1 LLATDSYIY
10 SRTGQLLGD
19 RANDNPATL
28 IDWGPQGLF
37 FATTEGNN
45 HDLWL
50 WDDDTPAQ
58 LIDSKLTNTQSAG
71 VVLAR
76 P

>member
-1 LLATDSYIY
+1 M
-10 SRTGQLLGD
+10 
-19 RANDNPATL
+19 ANDLPATL

-37 FATTEGNN
+37 FATAADGNN
-45 HDLWL
+45 RDLWL
-50 WDDDTPAQ
+50 WVDDTPPQ